1 MQYLNIRSIYDHIMI
16 KEIQLIFGFYPGRI
30 IKSLKSLPW
39 YRQTKR
45 EFLRQWKADNESF
58 GSISSYPC
66 LRDREEEGGVASGH
80 YFHQDLFVAQEIFK
94 TNPVSHVDIGSRIN
108 GLIAHIASFRPVT
121 IVDIR
126 SVTPVIDNVKFVQAD
141 CMSPDFP
148 WVDYCDSVSSLHAI
162 EHFGL
167 GRYGDPIDVNGHIKG
182 LNNISAMLKSGG
194 IFYFSVPIGPQRIE
208 FNAHRVFSIRYL
220 LDYFKKQ
227 FDLMSFSYVD
237 DKGDFHKSIDLTDDI
252 INRNCDCIYGCG
264 IFILR
269 KK

>member
-1 MQYLNIRSIYDHIMI
+1 MI
-16 KEIQLIFGFYPGRI
+16 KEIQLIFGLYPRKI
-30 IKSLKSLPW
+30 LRSLKSIPW

-45 EFLRQWKADNESF
+45 EFVRQWKGDNGSF
-58 GSISSYPC
+58 GAIVSYPC
-66 LRDREEEGGVASGH
+66 LRDRDEEGGVASGH
-80 YFHQDLFVAQEIFK
+80 YFHQDLLVAQEIFK
-94 TNPVSHVDIGSRIN
+94 SNPVKHVDIGSRIN

-126 SVTPVIDNVKFVQAD
+126 SVTPDIENVEFVQAD
-141 CMSPDFP
+141 CMSPNFP
-148 WVDYCDSVSSLHAI
+148 WTDYCDSVSSLHAV

-182 LNNISAMLKSGG
+182 LNNISKMLKSGG
-194 IFYFSVPIGPQRIE
+194 TFYFSVPIGPQRIE

-220 LDYFKKQ
+220 LDYFSEEYN
-227 FDLMSFSYVD
+227 LLSFSFVD
-237 DKGDFHKSIDLTDDI
+237 DKGDLHKFIHLNDDL
-252 INRNCDCIYGCG
+252 INHNCDCKYGCG